1 FGAVHGL
8 WCCYGYGHETPP
20 GRWRWRSCVV
30 GGLYVCCCGGRARW
44 WSVSLGVLTVMLG
57 LLPVG
62 VIVAVGFLVDAIPGA
77 VGAGYGTPEGDR
89 ALLGVALVA
98 GGFALTGVVQ
108 SVTRFVQAVV
118 GARYAGVVPA
128 MVGRASLT
136 PTVVSALEDPE
147 IATE

>member
-1 FGAVHGL
+1 VNPCLELLSRYRDARPRAVAERLPPPEACLFGAVHGL

-62 VIVAVGFLVDAIPGA
+62 VIVAVGFLV
-77 VGAGYGTPEGDR
+77 
-89 ALLGVALVA
+89 
-98 GGFALTGVVQ
+98 
-108 SVTRFVQAVV
+108 
-118 GARYAGVVPA
+118 
-128 MVGRASLT
+128 
-136 PTVVSALEDPE
+136 
-147 IATE
+147 